1 MKEWRA
7 FYNMS
12 KELLTPDKNKI
23 IKLNAP
29 DGEVSFN
36 EDELLMIIQVCHNQL
51 DRNIDCDKDAIHDYY
66 HTAMTFKDPKI
77 LDSFGRL
84 CRDTSLSM
92 RTLKLLDEKL
102 GREFICDECV
112 EELSQEGKQQ
122 KH

>member
-1 MKEWRA
+1 
-7 FYNMS
+7 MS

-84 CRDTSLSM
+84 CSCLLYTSPSPRDSTRSRMPS
-92 RTLKLLDEKL
+92 
-102 GREFICDECV
+102 
-112 EELSQEGKQQ
+112 SA
-122 KH
+122 